1 MSQSP
6 FPPLPSDAT
15 GDEFDAAIDF
25 SHGIY
30 VAANGIAALQRHVL
44 RAGTACGQSMA
55 EIVDRSDML
64 GSALLTASEHSR
76 QSITAANA
84 LETAINTEISDIV
97 REIRQRLA
105 SISSDLET
113 KVSDAARV
121 LGQIKSIGSS
131 INLLALNAAIEAA
144 HAGEQGRGF
153 EIVAREIRDL
163 AQRTMDGANNAT
175 KSVDLSEVREAM
187 AQSVTKSN
195 QLLDDLVTHV
205 SQSLSQVRSL
215 SNETNKQ
222 LHEITENN
230 RVIREAV
237 DTANEASRRMSEK
250 ASWCRDL
257 SEELSGC
264 VASEDPD
271 AMMHLL
277 DSHHLIADPFHD
289 QLDMVLQRGS
299 LRIAI
304 DPALLGLSFHARPG
318 EPLRGLDVEYASA
331 FARWLGV
338 RCEFISHPW
347 DRCIELLDFGRTPGE
362 APIDLMWCGLPP
374 SSAYESMAF
383 SEPYTYF
390 PYVLARQRGNSSIR
404 SIKDLDG
411 KVLGCINDP
420 AALDVLEAAGVR
432 WRANAS
438 KPGGRVRLA
447 NLIVFGDQT
456 RIFDAVANGVV
467 DAFAVDHPVFHWAST
482 STESRWSRR
491 IEVLQGNIAQKM
503 FHYCVAVKMDA
514 SNYRLLAKVN
524 EFISVFKASPERLAI
539 ERRWNGTP
547 FTSNRTYRD
556 EEGDLHGV
564 PDLKELFDYR
574 QAYLAGN
581 VEAA

>member
-1 MSQSP
+1 MMP
-6 FPPLPSDAT
+6 NTAVAMPELDAFD
-15 GDEFDAAIDF
+15 GEFDPTFDF
-25 SHGIY
+25 SHGIFI
-30 VAANGIAALQRHVL
+30 AAGGIAALQRHVL
-44 RAGTACGQSMA
+44 RAGMACGQSMA
-55 EIVDRSDML
+55 EIEDRSDLL
-64 GSALLTASEHSR
+64 GNALLVAEEHSR
-76 QSITAANA
+76 QSMAAATGLEASINA
-84 LETAINTEISDIV
+84 EISVIV

-113 KVSDAARV
+113 KVADAGRV
-121 LGQIKSIGSS
+121 LSQIRSIGSS

-215 SNETNKQ
+215 SNETDKQ
-222 LHEITENN
+222 LQEITENN

-237 DTANEASRRMSEK
+237 GAASEASRRMSEK

-264 VASEDPD
+264 AATADAD
-271 AMMHLL
+271 AMVHLL
-277 DSHHLIADPFHD
+277 DSHHLNADPFHD
-289 QLDMVLQRGS
+289 HLDMVLKRGS

-304 DPALLGLSFHARPG
+304 DPALLGLSFRARPG
-318 EPLRGLDVEYASA
+318 EPLRGLDVEYATA

-338 RCEFISHPW
+338 RCEFIAHPW

-374 SSAYESMAF
+374 SAAYEGMAF
-383 SEPYTYF
+383 SEAYTYF
-390 PYVLARQRGNSSIR
+390 PYVLARQRGNDRIR
-404 SIKDLDG
+404 SLKDLDG
-411 KVLGCINDP
+411 QVLGCINDP

-432 WRANAS
+432 WRANAG

-447 NLIVFGDQT
+447 NLIAFGDQT
-456 RIFDAVANGVV
+456 RIFEAVANGVV

-482 STESRWSRR
+482 STESHWHKR
-491 IEVLQGNIAQKM
+491 IDVLPGNIAPDM
-503 FHYCVAVKMDA
+503 FHYCVAVKAEA

-539 ERRWNGTP
+539 ERKWQGNT
-547 FTSNRTYRD
+547 FSSNRTYRD
-556 EEGDLHGV
+556 EEGN
-564 PDLKELFDYR
+564 LKGEPELRDMYEDR
-574 QAYLAGN
+574 QSVLA
-581 VEAA
+581 